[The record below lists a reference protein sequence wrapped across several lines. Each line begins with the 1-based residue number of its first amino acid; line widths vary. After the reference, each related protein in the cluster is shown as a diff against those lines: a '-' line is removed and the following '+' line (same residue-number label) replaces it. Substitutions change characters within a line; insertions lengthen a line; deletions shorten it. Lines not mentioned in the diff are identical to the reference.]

1 MLMLP
6 QLILLTA
13 PLFLLVL
20 LGYGLL
26 RWAHWPKELADAL
39 TRFVFSVAIPALLF
53 RQMSAISQLPPPDW
67 RLLIV
72 FFGSCLLVFFLGRL
86 IGRLAFRMDGV
97 SQSVFA
103 LGGIFSNLVLLGVP
117 LSRLTLGDESIP
129 AVSLI
134 LVFNALTLWT
144 LVSVSVEWAKTRSAS
159 LAGLGKTL
167 KDVLTNP
174 IIAGIVTGTAFGFTG
189 FTLPAVLD
197 RTLALVAEAA
207 APLALVA
214 LGMGLA
220 TYPLKE
226 GWRES
231 VVVCVLKIVVQPL
244 SVYLLARWMGLSELQ
259 VNVVTLLAACPTGA
273 NVYLMARQFKTME
286 APIASS
292 MVLSTVISSLA
303 IPVTL
308 SLLTR

>member
-1 MLMLP
+1 MFV
-6 QLILLTA
+6 QLFLLTA

-26 RWAHWPKELADAL
+26 RWAHWPRDLSDSL

-53 RQMSAISQLPPPDW
+53 RQMSAISSLPPPDW

-72 FFGSCLLVFFLGRL
+72 FFGSCLLVFALGRV
-86 IGRLAFRMDGV
+86 IGRYVFGMDGV
-97 SQSVFA
+97 SQSVFG

-117 LSRLTLGDESIP
+117 LSRLTLGDEAIP

-134 LVFNALTLWT
+134 LVFNALILWT
-144 LVSVSVEWAKTRSAS
+144 LVSVSVEWAKSRSAS
-159 LAGLGKTL
+159 LSGLGKTVR
-167 KDVLTNP
+167 DVLTNP
-174 IIAGIVTGTAFGFTG
+174 IIFGILAGTAFGFTG
-189 FTLPAVLD
+189 FTLPAVID

-207 APLALVA
+207 APLALIA

-220 TYPLKE
+220 TYSLKE

-231 VVVCVLKIVVQPL
+231 VVVCVLKLAVQPL
-244 SVYLLARWMGLSELQ
+244 LVYLLARLIGLSPLQ
-259 VNVVTLLAACPTGA
+259 VQVVTLLAACPTGA

-286 APIASS
+286 AAIASS
-292 MVLSTVISSLA
+292 MVLSTLLASLA

-308 SLLTR
+308 ALLGR

>member
-1 MLMLP
+1 MLFPLF
-6 QLILLTA
+6 LLTA

-26 RWAHWPKELADAL
+26 RWAHWPKELSDAL

-53 RQMSAISQLPPPDW
+53 RQMSAISDLPAPDW

-72 FFGSCLLVFFLGRL
+72 FFGSCLLVFALGRV
-86 IGRLAFRMDGV
+86 IGRYVFRMDGV
-97 SQSVFA
+97 SQSVFG
-103 LGGIFSNLVLLGVP
+103 LGGVFSNLVLLGVP
-117 LSRLTLGDESIP
+117 LSRLTLGDEALP

-134 LVFNALTLWT
+134 LVFNALILWT

-159 LAGLGKTL
+159 LSGLGKTAR
-167 KDVLTNP
+167 DVLTNP
-174 IIAGIVTGTAFGFTG
+174 IIVGILAGTAFGFTG
-189 FTLPAVLD
+189 LTLPAVVD

-231 VVVCVLKIVVQPL
+231 VVVCALKLVIQPL
-244 SVYLLARWMGLSELQ
+244 LVYLLARMIGLSPLQ
-259 VNVVTLLAACPTGA
+259 VQVVTLLAACPTGA

-292 MVLSTVISSLA
+292 MVLSTLLASLA
-303 IPVTL
+303 IPLTL
-308 SLLTR
+308 ALLGR

>member
-1 MLMLP
+1 MFAKLF
-6 QLILLTA
+6 LLTA

-26 RWAHWPKELADAL
+26 RWARWPKELADAL

-53 RQMSAISQLPPPDW
+53 RQMSAVSELPPPDW
-67 RLLIV
+67 RLIV
-72 FFGSCLLVFFLGRL
+72 VYFGSCLLVFGLGRL
-86 IGRLAFRMDGV
+86 IGRHVFRMDGV
-97 SQSVFA
+97 AQSVFA
-103 LGGIFSNLVLLGVP
+103 LGGVFSNLVLLGVP
-117 LSRLTLGDESIP
+117 LSRLTLGDEAIP
-129 AVSLI
+129 SVSLI

-144 LVSVSVEWAKTRSAS
+144 LVSVSVEWAKNRSAS
-159 LAGLGKTL
+159 LAGLGKTVR
-167 KDVLTNP
+167 DVLTNP
-174 IIAGIVTGTAFGFTG
+174 IIAGIVAGTAFGFTG
-189 FTLPAVLD
+189 FGLPSVVD

-207 APLALVA
+207 APLALIA

-220 TYPLKE
+220 SYALKE

-231 VVVCVLKIVVQPL
+231 VAVCVLKIVVQPL
-244 SVYLLARWMGLSELQ
+244 SVYLLARLIGLSELQ

-273 NVYLMARQFKTME
+273 NVYLMARQFRTME

-308 SLLTR
+308 TLLTG

>member
-1 MLMLP
+1 MLAP
-6 QLILLTA
+6 LILLTA

-26 RWAHWPKELADAL
+26 RWAHWPKELSDAL

-67 RLLIV
+67 RLLLV
-72 FFGSCLLVFFLGRL
+72 FFGSCLLVFALGRV
-86 IGRLAFRMDGV
+86 IAHFAFRMDGTA
-97 SQSVFA
+97 QSVFA

-117 LSRLTLGDESIP
+117 LSRLTLGDEAIP

-134 LVFNALTLWT
+134 LVFNALILWT
-144 LVSVSVEWAKTRSAS
+144 LVSVSVEWAKSRSAS
-159 LAGLGKTL
+159 VSGLLKTG

-174 IIAGIVTGTAFGFTG
+174 IIFSILAGTAFGFTG
-189 FTLPAVLD
+189 WTLPAVVD
-197 RTLALVAEAA
+197 RTVALVAEAA

-220 TYPLKE
+220 SYALKE

-231 VVVCVLKIVVQPL
+231 VVICVLKLAVQPIL
-244 SVYLLARWMGLSELQ
+244 VYLLARLMDLSPLQ
-259 VNVVTLLAACPTGA
+259 TQVVVLLAACPTGA
-273 NVYLMARQFKTME
+273 NVYLMARQFGTME

-292 MVLSTVISSLA
+292 MVLSTLLASLA
-303 IPVTL
+303 IPITL
-308 SLLTR
+308 ALLSH